1 MHTMNSQNSNYN
13 SICYK
18 NNFLKKV
25 IARVD
30 LLSPIV
36 RIEKSIPKKI
46 SEKVKINFPIA
57 EPRKVVAQELQISK
71 DGTKKEKVSELM
83 EWLFH
88 SKKKDKSIMIHPQ
101 FLWVNYDKYKS
112 YEQLKEEFLEIIS
125 TFFGVFDEA
134 QGKRVGLRY
143 INEINLDEKKLLS
156 WEKYINTNL
165 LCLTKFSPFQ
175 DKMSRIFS
183 NIEYAFDD
191 FSVKFKFGIY
201 NPDYP
206 SPIRQKQFIL
216 DFDAYYQG
224 VQSVEDIT
232 SNFDQFHD
240 KIQDLFESSINNE
253 LRKILDG
260 K

>member
-1 MHTMNSQNSNYN
+1 MNSPNSNYD

-18 NNFLKKV
+18 KNYLRKV

-71 DGTKKEKVSELM
+71 DGTKETKISELT
-83 EWLFH
+83 EWHFH

-101 FLWVNYDKYKS
+101 FLWIAYEKYESFEK
-112 YEQLKEEFLEIIS
+112 LKEEFLEIIS
-125 TFFGVFDEA
+125 SFFGAFDEA
-134 QGKRVGLRY
+134 QGQRAGLRY
-143 INEINLDEKKLLS
+143 INEINLDEKEPLS
-156 WEKYINTNL
+156 WEKYINTDL
-165 LCLTKFSPFQ
+165 LCLTKFTSFQ
-175 DKMSRIFS
+175 KKMSRIF
-183 NIEYAFDD
+183 NTIEYAFDD
-191 FSVKFKFGIY
+191 FSVKFKFGIH

-216 DFDAYYQG
+216 DFDAYYIG
-224 VQSVEDIT
+224 VQSVEDIKL
-232 SNFDQFHD
+232 NFDQFHD
-240 KIQDLFESSINNE
+240 KIQDLFETSINDN
-253 LRKILDG
+253 LRKILNG
-260 K
+260 Q